1 MDGSRIRSIT
11 AEGLL
16 YVDDDGR
23 EHFIDFAECYAYYVR
38 KTTAPEYI
46 EQIKELNPQSQWDE
60 EGINKYIQKRVA
72 WREVALRNVL
82 GEPWDDGPYIEF
94 HTEPGIRFKF
104 STQEE
109 FYKVRYAIEQFGW
122 RTFDL
127 S

>member
-1 MDGSRIRSIT
+1 M
-11 AEGLL
+11 
-16 YVDDDGR
+16 DDDGR
-23 EHFIDFAECYAYYVR
+23 EQYIDFAQCYAYYVQ
-38 KTTAPEYI
+38 KSTSPEYI
-46 EQIKELNPQSQWDE
+46 ERMKELNPQMQWDK

-82 GEPWDDGPYIEF
+82 SEPWADGPYIEF
-94 HTEPGIRFKF
+94 YTEPRIRFKF
-104 STQEE
+104 STQDE